1 MDIDKMK
8 TLVSAGKMGR
18 RDFIQLSVAA
28 GLTAAAGETL
38 FSATARATPKKGGH
52 LKSAVGHGSTT
63 DSLDPGTWEN
73 SHVGDLG
80 YIPYDYLVEIDT
92 KNSPAPGLAESWEA
106 SAEVD
111 RWVFKLRKGV
121 EFHNGKSLDA
131 EDVVAS
137 INHHR
142 GADTKSAAKSIL
154 EIIKDVKANGKDEVV
169 FELSSGSADFPYV
182 VSDYHL
188 PIMAAKDG
196 KMDWASGNGTGPFK
210 LERFEPGVTIE
221 AKRNDNYYGNANFDE
236 ISVLSVS
243 DVVARQNALNSGN
256 VDYIDRPDLKTV
268 SLLKRNPGIEIEQ
281 VTGFGHYVAPMNTTM
296 APFDNKDVRL
306 ALKYAIDRKELVKK
320 ILLGFG
326 SAGNDNPLSKSI
338 KYAID
343 PEPRHVYDP
352 DRAKFHLKKAGLNS
366 LKIDLSASEAAFS
379 GSLDTAVLM
388 SESAKACNIDINV
401 VREASDGYWSNVW
414 MKKPWCMSFWS
425 GRPTAD
431 WMFTTAYAAEAKWN
445 DTFWKNPRFNEL
457 LKSARAELND
467 TRRGEMY
474 AEMQSLLQDDGG
486 IMVLMFNDFVTAR
499 SRKLAHGEMN
509 SNYDHDGGY
518 MYRRWWFA

>member
-1 MDIDKMK
+1 M
-8 TLVSAGKMGR
+8 
-18 RDFIQLSVAA
+18 
-28 GLTAAAGETL
+28 
-38 FSATARATPKKGGH
+38 
-52 LKSAVGHGSTT
+52 
-63 DSLDPGTWEN
+63 
-73 SHVGDLG
+73 
-80 YIPYDYLVEIDT
+80 
-92 KNSPAPGLAESWEA
+92 
-106 SAEVD
+106 
-111 RWVFKLRKGV
+111 
-121 EFHNGKSLDA
+121 
-131 EDVVAS
+131 
-137 INHHR
+137 
-142 GADTKSAAKSIL
+142 
-154 EIIKDVKANGKDEVV
+154 
-169 FELSSGSADFPYV
+169 
-182 VSDYHL
+182 
-188 PIMAAKDG
+188 
-196 KMDWASGNGTGPFK
+196 
-210 LERFEPGVTIE
+210 
-221 AKRNDNYYGNANFDE
+221 
-236 ISVLSVS
+236 
-243 DVVARQNALNSGN
+243 
-256 VDYIDRPDLKTV
+256 DYIDRPDLKTV

-306 ALKYAIDRKELVKK
+306 ALKYAIDREELVKK

-326 SAGNDNPLSKSI
+326 SAGNDNPISKSI

-352 DRAKFHLKKAGLNS
+352 DKAKFHLKKAGLNS

-467 TRRGEMY
+467 TKRGEMY
-474 AEMQSLLQDDGG
+474 AEMQTLLQDDGG

-499 SRKLAHGEMN
+499 STKLAHGEMN

>member
-38 FSATARATPKKGGH
+38 FSATARATPKKGGY

-306 ALKYAIDRKELVKK
+306 ALKYAIDREELVKK

-352 DRAKFHLKKAGLNS
+352 DKAKFHLKKAGLNS

-499 SRKLAHGEMN
+499 STKLAHGEMN

>member
-1 MDIDKMK
+1 MWI
-8 TLVSAGKMGR
+8 
-18 RDFIQLSVAA
+18 I
-28 GLTAAAGETL
+28 
-38 FSATARATPKKGGH
+38 
-52 LKSAVGHGSTT
+52 ST
-63 DSLDPGTWEN
+63 
-73 SHVGDLG
+73 V
-80 YIPYDYLVEIDT
+80 
-92 KNSPAPGLAESWEA
+92 
-106 SAEVD
+106 
-111 RWVFKLRKGV
+111 
-121 EFHNGKSLDA
+121 
-131 EDVVAS
+131 
-137 INHHR
+137 
-142 GADTKSAAKSIL
+142 
-154 EIIKDVKANGKDEVV
+154 
-169 FELSSGSADFPYV
+169 
-182 VSDYHL
+182 
-188 PIMAAKDG
+188 
-196 KMDWASGNGTGPFK
+196 
-210 LERFEPGVTIE
+210 
-221 AKRNDNYYGNANFDE
+221 
-236 ISVLSVS
+236 
-243 DVVARQNALNSGN
+243 
-256 VDYIDRPDLKTV
+256 PDLKTV

-306 ALKYAIDRKELVKK
+306 ALKYAIDREELVKK

-326 SAGNDNPLSKSI
+326 SAGNDNPISKSI

-352 DRAKFHLKKAGLNS
+352 DKAKFHLKKAGLNS

-467 TRRGEMY
+467 T
-474 AEMQSLLQDDGG
+474 
-486 IMVLMFNDFVTAR
+486 
-499 SRKLAHGEMN
+499 K
-509 SNYDHDGGY
+509 
-518 MYRRWWFA
+518 RW